1 MGGPMDRLAE
11 ARKQIVIAAGAIED
25 DDQLEALEEA
35 RRLIDEIQ
43 DSGTDGGSQPNREQ
57 V

>member
-11 ARKQIVIAAGAIED
+11 ARKQIVIAAAAIED

-43 DSGTDGGSQPNREQ
+43 ERGADGGAQPDREQ